1 MKAILLIAITFL
13 FISCGKPAVKKPSN
27 LISEDQMVDILYD
40 IVLINSAKG
49 INKKLLEKSIKNPK
63 EYVYYKHN
71 IDSIQF
77 TESNAYY
84 TYNSD
89 TYKSIYDRLEQK
101 LKTEKTTHEALI
113 KAKKRIKDSIEKS
126 KRSKIDTLDSKRP
139 KIKNTKFKVPPKKG
153 DTLQELKLK

>member
-13 FISCGKPAVKKPSN
+13 CLSCGKSAVKKPSN

-40 IVLINSAKG
+40 IMLINSAKG

-63 EYVYYKHN
+63 EYVYNKHN

-101 LKTEKTTHEALI
+101 LTAEKTTHEALL
-113 KAKKRIKDSIEKS
+113 KAQKRIKDSIKKS
-126 KRSKIDTLDSKRP
+126 KQAKIDTLGLKHP
-139 KIKNTKFKVPPKKG
+139 KMKNAKFKALPKKG
-153 DTLQELKLK
+153 DTLQELELK